1 MIAEKI
7 KAAKGSEG
15 ARRTTEIP
23 WSGTAKEKE
32 TVSQPVLTAAS
43 SDPEVSEKA
52 SRRRFTAEYK
62 LRILKQADACT
73 ELGSLGALLRREG
86 LYSSNLTTWRRQ
98 RDRGVLSALTPKKRG
113 RKESVRDPHQTENE
127 KLRKENERLTQR
139 LRQAELIIDVQ
150 KKVSQILGV
159 PLATP
164 EEGGNG

>member
-7 KAAKGSEG
+7 KAAQGSEG
-15 ARRTTEIP
+15 ARGTTEIP

-32 TVSQPVLTAAS
+32 TVSQPDLTAAS

-98 RDRGVLSALTPKKRG
+98 RDRGVLSALTPQKRG
-113 RKESVRDPHQTENE
+113 RKESVRETENE
-127 KLRKENERLTQR
+127 KLRKENERLTKL
-139 LRQAELIIDVQ
+139 LRQAELIIEVQ
-150 KKVSQILGV
+150 KKVSQLLGV